1 MVFWTTCSDH
11 LCCQFSLSIFGEE
24 THRHL
29 WMVSTRQTLTVS
41 ANHWSNLISI
51 HNISQGR
58 WLLFFCSYYHHQK
71 AIDMVETVIVE
82 KDTTV
87 MLALAIGETCF
98 LFLIISNT
106 TLDRLG
112 MSPRNCLGALA
123 YGWTGRTDGFP
134 EEPLFGGKIGI
145 S

>member
-1 MVFWTTCSDH
+1 
-11 LCCQFSLSIFGEE
+11 
-24 THRHL
+24 
-29 WMVSTRQTLTVS
+29 
-41 ANHWSNLISI
+41 
-51 HNISQGR
+51 
-58 WLLFFCSYYHHQK
+58 
-71 AIDMVETVIVE
+71 MVETVIVE

-87 MLALAIGETCF
+87 MLALAIETF
-98 LFLIISNT
+98 FWFLIISNT